1 MQRLLNRHAKLS
13 VKFTAKLFWVIS
25 IMEGDC
31 PAYAKKPDDL
41 HLIANHPVFQF
52 ENRFFPTSFKRVAK
66 F

>member
-52 ENRFFPTSFKRVAK
+52 ED
-66 F
+66 